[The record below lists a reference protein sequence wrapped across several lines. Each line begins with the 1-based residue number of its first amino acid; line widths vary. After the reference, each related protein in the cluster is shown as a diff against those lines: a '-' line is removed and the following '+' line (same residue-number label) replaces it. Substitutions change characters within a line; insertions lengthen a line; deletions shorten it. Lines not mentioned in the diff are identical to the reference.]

1 MREINLGLGSPA
13 CPAPKRAILRF
24 FYESVKRGGLG
35 YAPTN
40 GMREAREAVCWWQN
54 ARHGVRGLDPDA
66 NVTFAEG
73 SRLLLVSAFEALF
86 QPGDSVILPSRFYN
100 GHMDAVKK
108 FRLQPVLVSMP
119 SASAYVDGIEELVR
133 AGTRPK
139 AVVTCFVSNPTGL
152 SCTASEYQRLVA
164 LAHQYQF
171 LVLDD
176 YAYGALDY
184 RQGYVP
190 SSLSVPGALDV
201 VLWFGTASK
210 MFSAASWKV
219 GFCAGSKDHIALITR
234 TKSLYSEGGSR
245 PGQLATATALRFCGA
260 DVDRTRETYRHRAEL
275 TTRLLREAGL
285 VDAKAPDGGMFGWYP
300 VPQGYQGGSVRLATE
315 LATRGVVVRDDRL
328 YGGSGT
334 HIRWCLRVSDAETRT
349 ACEHVADVLKKG

>member
-1 MREINLGLGSPA
+1 MKEINLGLGSPRD
-13 CPAPKRAILRF
+13 PAPEKALFRF
-24 FYESVKRGGLG
+24 FEECKKPGGLG

-86 QPGDSVILPSRFYN
+86 QHGDSVVLPSRFYN
-100 GHMDAVKK
+100 GHMDAAKK
-108 FRLQPVLVSMP
+108 YGLCPVLVPMP
-119 SASAYVDGIEELVR
+119 KASAYVDGIEELVL
-133 AGTRPK
+133 GGMRPK

-171 LVLDD
+171 LILDD

-219 GFCAGSKDHIALITR
+219 GFCVGSKERVALITR

-245 PGQLATATALRFCGA
+245 PGQLATATALRYCDA
-260 DVDRTRETYRHRAEL
+260 DVGRTRATYQHRAEF
-275 TTRLLREAGL
+275 TTALLRQAGMS
-285 VDAKAPDGGMFGWYP
+285 DAVMPDGGLFGWYP
-300 VPQGYQGGSVRLATE
+300 VPQGYPGGSVRLASE
-315 LATRGVVVRDDRL
+315 LAPGIVVRDDRL

-349 ACEHVADVLKKG
+349 ACEHVAEVLKKG